1 MTVGKG
7 EPTNLA
13 GCNDRVGRGRDGP
26 GRQHAARDAPCVLA
40 RGQEPPRLGA
50 AAAAAP
56 SRVGRRARHA
66 AEPRPPRPAKRGA
79 GRGGRGD
86 TGRRCHA
93 DARCGLCCCGEEEQG
108 GWLSL
113 PGGAR
118 DTGLLILSAYPSSPA
133 LGPGSAPVRPR
144 GPRTSR
150 RVPPRPVDGS
160 RGREWLAPGY
170 FWAKFSST
178 VRFCLR

>member
-13 GCNDRVGRGRDGP
+13 GCNDRVGRGQDGP

-40 RGQEPPRLGA
+40 RGQEPPQLGA
-50 AAAAAP
+50 ATAPP

-66 AEPRPPRPAKRGA
+66 AEPRPPRPAKRGS

-93 DARCGLCCCGEEEQG
+93 DARGGLSCCGEEEQG

-118 DTGLLILSAYPSSPA
+118 GGDTGLLSYQLIPLLPRSARVRLPSVHGTHVPV
-133 LGPGSAPVRPR
+133 GIWAPR
-144 GPRTSR
+144 
-150 RVPPRPVDGS
+150 D
-160 RGREWLAPGY
+160 
-170 FWAKFSST
+170 
-178 VRFCLR
+178 